1 MIQDDKKTVQN
12 MIWCVNSFLLTEL
25 SIYGTVCL
33 MVLCMHNLLT
43 YLKQDWIC
51 NQEIIYDYHAEIQ
64 RDFETALRPEL
75 FFSRPVVSV
84 DGFLPL
90 PDWRRWGVL
99 CGGRG
104 FAVRTDDDD
113 DDITVSRDEKND
125 SGCSGSCAPLPLN
138 AKLLNRSL
146 ACLRP

>member
-1 MIQDDKKTVQN
+1 MLPVSIISEIDDV
-12 MIWCVNSFLLTEL
+12 CVFRE
-25 SIYGTVCL
+25 
-33 MVLCMHNLLT
+33 CMRRDCPVTL
-43 YLKQDWIC
+43 
-51 NQEIIYDYHAEIQ
+51 
-64 RDFETALRPEL
+64 RDFQTALRPEL

-84 DGFLPL
+84 HGFLPL